1 MVEEKKKKQ
10 YDFMGKMILV
20 VEDMETNHMLIDS
33 ILRRTY
39 AQVLW
44 AMDGETAIELCKENE
59 QIDIVLMDIRLP
71 GIDGYETT
79 REIRK
84 FRPDVPIV
92 AQTAY
97 VYHNNKHLVLDAG
110 CDDLITKPIKR
121 DVLLRKVNKYI
132 HKGRKTVEE

>member
-1 MVEEKKKKQ
+1 MKKKKH
-10 YDFMGKMILV
+10 YDWMEKLILV

-33 ILRRTY
+33 ILRRTN

-44 AMDGETAIELCKENE
+44 AMDGETAIELCKEHE
-59 QIDIVLMDIRLP
+59 SIDIVLMDIRLP

-84 FRPDVPIV
+84 FRPDIPIV

-110 CDDLITKPIKR
+110 CDDLITKPIKK

-132 HKGRKTVEE
+132 NKRSNSKA

>member
-1 MVEEKKKKQ
+1 MVDEKKKH
-10 YDFMGKMILV
+10 YDWMGKLILV

-33 ILRRTY
+33 ILRRTN

-44 AMDGETAIELCKENE
+44 AMDGETAIELCKEHE
-59 QIDIVLMDIRLP
+59 RIDIILMDIRLP

-110 CDDLITKPIKR
+110 CDDLITKPIKK

-132 HKGRKTVEE
+132 YKRSKSE

>member
-10 YDFMGKMILV
+10 YDFMGKTILI

-59 QIDIVLMDIRLP
+59 DIDIVLMDIRLP

-84 FRPDVPIV
+84 FRPDLPIV

-97 VYHNNKHLVLDAG
+97 VYHNNKYLVLDAG

-121 DVLLRKVNKYI
+121 DMLLRKVNKYI
-132 HKGRKTVEE
+132 HKGRRVKED